1 MTSGP
6 RLTLDDA
13 QRLSAR
19 RQQQLGG
26 ALTTT
31 NQRGDNNSSSGSDTS
46 GKKKRRRPRN
56 SKKQVCDSSSPLPR
70 LHPNRYLALD
80 CEMVGVGPEGKRS
93 ALARVSMVDYK
104 GEVVFDTFV
113 KVYEKVTDY
122 RTHISGI
129 NPGDLDSPDALCPTE
144 VYPLVYRLLQNK
156 VLIGHG
162 LENDLK
168 LLGVPVDRL
177 KVRDTAWYPPFM
189 RLQGGCLCPRKLRDL
204 SKDYL
209 GLDIQGNQHD
219 SVTDARTALC
229 LFKLVE
235 GEWERDVMQLQCQQ
249 MVVVPQITT
258 SMVLPPKPNTSG
270 VALLA

>member
-19 RQQQLGG
+19 RQQQIGG
-26 ALTTT
+26 ALINCT
-31 NQRGDNNSSSGSDTS
+31 NKQQRGDSSSGSDTS

-56 SKKQVCDSSSPLPR
+56 IKKQVCDVSPLPR
-70 LHPNRYLALD
+70 LHPNRYVALD
-80 CEMVGVGPEGKRS
+80 CEMVGVGPEGTRS

-129 NPGDLDSPDALCPTE
+129 RPGDLESPDALCPTE

-156 VLIGHG
+156 ILIGHG

-189 RLQGGCLCPRKLRDL
+189 RLGGGCLCPRKLRDL

-209 GLDIQGNQHD
+209 GLDIQGQQHD

-249 MVVVPQITT
+249 MVVLPQIAAT
-258 SMVLPPKPNTSG
+258 MAPAKPNTSG